1 MNFYKLLFFFFISIS
16 FFSCQSKLEFL
27 VEDGVEPESE
37 CLKKEIDGQT
47 ICLKEKVEIFT
58 VGEISNKLVDFLFV
72 LDVSPS
78 MTDDLARLGQSFES
92 LMSQVIKSNWRMFFT
107 TADHGD
113 HKFNIVGNNNK
124 KIFTQQKWED
134 YQGTEPVFGHFM
146 NLESKGKILP
156 QKYLDMSVPDH
167 INVFKD
173 TLTRSSKDGCV
184 RAPYCQ
190 GALEQPLRVL
200 NSVLERVA
208 QDSSSGIR
216 KQADIVSFIVTDEDE
231 RKEDPLSATTAEEVV
246 KAAKKLFPTK
256 KFSAFSVLIQEGD
269 ENCLKQQ
276 IERSEDSVYG
286 TKVSEL
292 AKLTG
297 GKNISLCEKDYGS
310 SLQELSTLLRSII
323 EGFSLKEKPISTA
336 DVKVEVLNN
345 KRTISTKWKLLGK
358 QMVFEGGLEPGL
370 QVKVSYFV
378 KREKK
383 E

>member
-1 MNFYKLLFFFFISIS
+1 MNFCKLLFFFFISIS
-16 FFSCQSKLEFL
+16 FFSCGSNINFS
-27 VEDGVEPESE
+27 VDDDIEPEVE
-37 CLKKEIDGQT
+37 CLEKEIDGQ
-47 ICLKEKVEIFT
+47 IVCLEEKTEIFT
-58 VGEISNKLVDFLFV
+58 VGELSNKWVDFLFV

-113 HKFNIVGNNNK
+113 HVFNIAGNNE
-124 KIFTQQKWED
+124 KIFTQQKWRD
-134 YQGTEPVFGHFM
+134 YQGTEPIFGRFM
-146 NLESKGKILP
+146 NLESKGKVLP
-156 QKYLDMSVPDH
+156 QKYLDMSLSNYID
-167 INVFKD
+167 IFKD
-173 TLTRSSKDGCV
+173 TLTRSPEDGCA

-208 QDSSSGIR
+208 QDSSSGLR

-246 KAAKKLFPTK
+246 QTAKELFPTK

-269 ENCLKQQ
+269 ENCLNQQ
-276 IERSEDSVYG
+276 IKRSADSVYG

-292 AKLTG
+292 AHRTG
-297 GKNISLCEKDYGS
+297 GKNISLCEEDYGPP
-310 SLQELSTLLRSII
+310 LQELSALLRSII
-323 EGFSLKEKPISTA
+323 EGFSLKEEPISTA
-336 DVKVEVLNN
+336 DIKVEVLNN
-345 KRTISTKWKLLGK
+345 KKTISTKWKLVGK

>member
-16 FFSCQSKLEFL
+16 FFSCQSKIDFL
-27 VEDGVEPESE
+27 VEDEVEPESE
-37 CLKKEIDGQT
+37 CLEKEKEIDGQVV
-47 ICLKEKVEIFT
+47 CLEEKVEIFT
-58 VGEISNKLVDFLFV
+58 VGELSNKWVDFLFV

-92 LMSQVIKSNWRMFFT
+92 LMSRIIKSNWRMFFT

-113 HKFNIVGNNNK
+113 HVFNIAGNNE

-146 NLESKGKILP
+146 NLEHGGKVLP
-156 QKYLDMSVPDH
+156 QKYLDMSLPNYID
-167 INVFKD
+167 IFKD
-173 TLTRSSKDGCV
+173 TLTRSPDDGCE

-208 QDSSSGIR
+208 QDSSSGVR
-216 KQADIVSFIVTDEDE
+216 KPADIVSFIVTDEDE
-231 RKEDPLSATTAEEVV
+231 RKEDSQNATTAEDVV
-246 KAAKKLFPTK
+246 QTANKLFPTK
-256 KFSAFSVLIQEGD
+256 KFSAFSVLIQDEG
-269 ENCLKQQ
+269 CLKQQ
-276 IERSEDSVYG
+276 MERSEDSVYG

-297 GKNISLCEKDYGS
+297 GKSISLCEEDYGPP
-310 SLQELSTLLRSII
+310 LQELSALLRSII
-323 EGFSLKEKPISTA
+323 EGFSLKEEPISTA

-345 KRTISTKWKLLGK
+345 KKTISTKWKLVGK

-378 KREKK
+378 KREVK